1 MLLWLFLNMMFCL
14 VSTDIDKDSIIT
26 SPSDLPADVD
36 TDLLPVGINQT
47 QKSDDDEEQRRKKKT
62 LKSQPGV

>member
-14 VSTDIDKDSIIT
+14 VSTYIDKDNIIT

-36 TDLLPVGINQT
+36 TDLLPVRINQT
-47 QKSDDDEEQRRKKKT
+47 QKSDDDEEQRRKKR
-62 LKSQPGV
+62 L